1 MTGLGK
7 IDFIAQNGIQV
18 SYGTTATVKGNTVS
32 GHDYT
37 PTDWTATGLLIYQ
50 AGGVKASA
58 NNLFDNEVNQYNGG
72 KGGGNVK
79 P

>member
-1 MTGLGK
+1 
-7 IDFIAQNGIQV
+7 V
-18 SYGTTATVKGNTVS
+18 
-32 GHDYT
+32 
-37 PTDWTATGLLIYQ
+37 LIYQ

-72 KGGGNVK
+72 KGGANVK